1 MSIPWK
7 AIAVRF
13 GWRAVFE
20 MEGAHPRLIIHHKRH
35 RHRFTGAD
43 AWKHA
48 VFVSIRKPRF
58 NNLARRFNR

>member
-13 GWRAVFE
+13 GWRAAFG
-20 MEGAHPRLIIHHKRH
+20 MEGALPRLVVQHKRY

-43 AWKHA
+43 AWKRA
-48 VFVSIRKPRF
+48 VLVSIRAPRF
-58 NNLARRFNR
+58 NHPARRPNR